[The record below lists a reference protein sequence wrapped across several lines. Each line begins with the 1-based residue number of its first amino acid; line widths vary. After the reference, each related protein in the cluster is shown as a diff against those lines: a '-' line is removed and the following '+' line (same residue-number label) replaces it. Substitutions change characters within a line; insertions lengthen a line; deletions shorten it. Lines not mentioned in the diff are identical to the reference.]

1 AAVNAGNYATRLQLS
16 EQHLYKLRQ
25 IPEHMLNAPWSIHSP
40 PRTMIYPGPDAY
52 PPVRVTTASS
62 VTVDNEWVTYVLDGD
77 DWVQCVTAPD
87 DQNVILVCA
96 LLNDNNRLKRE
107 ISGLKVDLQNERAQA
122 EVYRG
127 FYEKHQPKPRS
138 YKGVILALLIL
149 FIALFVPT
157 ANAEITTQTTHARN
171 PEDLVRLN
179 DQLESFIKV
188 ALERNYTKQ
197 VTDYFNQVYKTSV
210 EAWYMKIWRHVELR
224 YSNIQTTPY
233 REAIIQATS
242 MLAPRAWQIVAVILS
257 LVTVWKA
264 VNPIPTLLYL
274 AAATITDMDFALVA
288 IAPLQTAYTSM
299 VVVFLACNYFVDPLV
314 SVALSIL
321 HLAAFTIIGLFLA
334 DVDYILNLRAAC
346 ATTFVFTGFW
356 VLNTLQIPTAAVTGI
371 VVAWRIWR
379 LASTLPPNVIEVRD
393 TTGKVVTKVAQGPGY
408 LMRFKQAFRNP
419 LYKLRQLRKT
429 TVPLARVNPAALCHI
444 SVTDTTGTSKGTGFF
459 CGNYIVTA
467 AHVIGTAASV
477 NINYNG
483 HNYTTT
489 VKKKGTKDY
498 ACLNIPAALNNCP
511 RLKISKKH
519 DCTWVCLCAPDGS
532 GAYLTSVVE
541 GFEHDGA
548 YSYPCPT
555 RDGMSGAPLLDV
567 DGHVLGL
574 HQTNTGYTGGAI
586 RLDLE
591 DIQDQPK
598 ENPKVNALEAEIAAL
613 KAQLAA
619 AENATQARLR
629 AIQDRAQT
637 QPVQQKPPLPAPAK
651 PPTPTPSPPK
661 PAPSPAPKAPE
672 RKLEQSMTESDIV
685 GLVRAAISREV
696 QILRDEL
703 DGFQQKK
710 KGKTKHGRGRKHV
723 GGAGRSRQRGPVFTE
738 EEYEELQNEGWEAD
752 EIRAMVDA
760 MYDEMYGGYGYPE
773 YDDPDS
779 EDDREIEEAW
789 FGGRGDGN
797 DHGYRQRHMNPL
809 KFYIEK
815 IWKKESVDEML
826 QSTCPLEEKLCA
838 KELEAVKKAKED
850 QLPVCLA
857 ALDRRALDCGL
868 APFSDGLEFKQ
879 RKQQPKNREAGGSA
893 PQAGSSGLADWKQ
906 LAGPPFRM
914 LVPSD
919 YPVLCSLP
927 LDRPIYDYDHPDDP
941 LLGYLPAVDC
951 DDTYEPTTWGRE
963 AYAKSFEKFH
973 YATPCDFAR
982 DYPTETAF
990 ADWAWRRHHSYL
1002 EDTRV
1007 IHITATEK
1015 NTDSTPAYPKM
1026 LDYATEEDFLS
1037 ENGWGPYIKAF
1048 KAIDAGEEPPVLWYL
1063 FLKKEILKTSKIK
1076 DADIR
1081 QIVCADP
1088 IYARIGA
1095 CFEQHQNQLMKKH
1108 TETHSGQC
1116 GWSPFEGG
1124 FERICRR
1131 LTSKTGK
1138 FVEFDWTRFDGT
1150 IPTQLFMRIKRMR
1163 FQFLDPKQQDRY
1175 EHIYRWYCKNLVR
1188 RYVLLPSGEVTK
1200 QTRGNPS
1207 GQISTT
1213 MDNNLVNYWL
1223 QAFEFCYFFGPNKE
1237 LWEDYDTICYGDDRL
1252 SRYPQIPYDYQ
1263 KRVVDMY
1270 RDIFGMWVKPE
1281 KVKVSDTLVGLTF
1294 CGFRVGPNFQ
1304 PYPADEHKLFSG
1316 LVKPAKKLPSM
1327 EALHGKLLS
1336 LQILMHNH
1344 PPSAFKDYIEMCLMR
1359 TAILCPRL
1367 PARLTDRQ
1375 LDWLWRGGPKPS
1387 PNG

>member
-879 RKQQPKNREAGGSA
+879 RKQQPKNGKRGAQPPKPA
-893 PQAGSSGLADWKQ
+893 PRALRTGNSSQ
-906 LAGPPFRM
+906 
-914 LVPSD
+914 
-919 YPVLCSLP
+919 
-927 LDRPIYDYDHPDDP
+927 DRP
-941 LLGYLPAVDC
+941 
-951 DDTYEPTTWGRE
+951 
-963 AYAKSFEKFH
+963 
-973 YATPCDFAR
+973 
-982 DYPTETAF
+982 
-990 ADWAWRRHHSYL
+990 
-1002 EDTRV
+1002 
-1007 IHITATEK
+1007 
-1015 NTDSTPAYPKM
+1015 
-1026 LDYATEEDFLS
+1026 
-1037 ENGWGPYIKAF
+1037 
-1048 KAIDAGEEPPVLWYL
+1048 
-1063 FLKKEILKTSKIK
+1063 
-1076 DADIR
+1076 
-1081 QIVCADP
+1081 
-1088 IYARIGA
+1088 
-1095 CFEQHQNQLMKKH
+1095 
-1108 TETHSGQC
+1108 SGC
-1116 GWSPFEGG
+1116 
-1124 FERICRR
+1124 
-1131 LTSKTGK
+1131 
-1138 FVEFDWTRFDGT
+1138 
-1150 IPTQLFMRIKRMR
+1150 
-1163 FQFLDPKQQDRY
+1163 
-1175 EHIYRWYCKNLVR
+1175 
-1188 RYVLLPSGEVTK
+1188 
-1200 QTRGNPS
+1200 
-1207 GQISTT
+1207 
-1213 MDNNLVNYWL
+1213 
-1223 QAFEFCYFFGPNKE
+1223 
-1237 LWEDYDTICYGDDRL
+1237 
-1252 SRYPQIPYDYQ
+1252 
-1263 KRVVDMY
+1263 
-1270 RDIFGMWVKPE
+1270 
-1281 KVKVSDTLVGLTF
+1281 
-1294 CGFRVGPNFQ
+1294 
-1304 PYPADEHKLFSG
+1304 
-1316 LVKPAKKLPSM
+1316 
-1327 EALHGKLLS
+1327 
-1336 LQILMHNH
+1336 
-1344 PPSAFKDYIEMCLMR
+1344 
-1359 TAILCPRL
+1359 
-1367 PARLTDRQ
+1367 
-1375 LDWLWRGGPKPS
+1375 
-1387 PNG
+1387 